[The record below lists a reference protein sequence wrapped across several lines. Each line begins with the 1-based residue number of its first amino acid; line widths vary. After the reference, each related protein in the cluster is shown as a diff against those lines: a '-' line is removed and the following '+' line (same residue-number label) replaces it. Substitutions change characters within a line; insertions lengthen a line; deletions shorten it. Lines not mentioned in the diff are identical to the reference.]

1 MSMALFLNVDRQIPK
16 RTLSEISRLFKQRN
30 VTDVAFRHS
39 EELFALEGENY
50 YFDSMWIPF
59 LNPLNGFE
67 DKVDDYEQLVSILK
81 ATKEI
86 ASFLIDKK
94 YRIKLFLNSVEG
106 GVAIKGREKLKL
118 SDLSAYRSLEWATIY
133 EICE

>member
-118 SDLSAYRSLEWATIY
+118 SDLNAYRSLEWATIY